1 MAKLVKSI
9 YTGTNVTSLGELSDT
24 DSIDQGVAGAIT
36 ALSDATSIAT
46 NLNLS
51 NNFSVTLAGNR
62 TLANPSGIT
71 AGQSGSIF
79 ITQDGTG
86 SRTLAYG
93 SYFKFVGGA
102 APVLST
108 AAASVDRLDY
118 VVASATKIHAVV
130 SLDVK

>member
-9 YTGTNVTSLGELSDT
+9 YTGTNVTSLGELNDT

-79 ITQDGTG
+79 ITQDGSG

-93 SYFKFVGGA
+93 AYFKFVGGT

-108 AAASVDRLDY
+108 AANSVDRLDY
-118 VVASATKIHAVV
+118 VVATTTKIHAVV